1 MVAQLQRVR
10 GGRFVDERLLFGRWR
25 SEATRD
31 EIEMFFRSLAINH
44 GVQVPRPPPSACA
57 RRRRRRQGRVPIVGG
72 GVDSRSRE
80 AGGDP
85 GLARVRRYGGVWLH
99 EGVAY

>member
-44 GVQVPRPPPSACA
+44 GVQVPRPLRAPV
-57 RRRRRRQGRVPIVGG
+57 RGG
-72 GVDSRSRE
+72 GGGGRGGCRLWGAE
-80 AGGDP
+80 LTAGVAKP

>member
-1 MVAQLQRVR
+1 MVARLQRVR

-72 GVDSRSRE
+72 GVDSTSRE

-85 GLARVRRYGGVWLH
+85 GLARVRRYGGC
-99 EGVAY
+99 G